1 MQTDFSLLF
10 LQILKQRL
18 WEQQA
23 MAKEQKLGEVY
34 STQHDFSHAV
44 LCFSVMQPFLTLIPA
59 ATLEGAFLSPVSL
72 YRWKKDE

>member
-1 MQTDFSLLF
+1 
-10 LQILKQRL
+10 
-18 WEQQA
+18 